1 MISKKVLVALAISFF
16 GLFLNGCVSFES
28 EVFTPT
34 SAVPA
39 PEEKPALYAQT
50 GTLPTD
56 DQPVV
61 DLSSISPR

>member
-1 MISKKVLVALAISFF
+1 MISKKVLVALAISSI

-28 EVFTPT
+28 EVFSSTSSVPT
-34 SAVPA
+34 

-50 GTLPTD
+50 GTLSTD
-56 DQPVV
+56 DQPAV